1 MIMRQQP
8 VIFLHIPKAGGSTL
22 LNIVRRQYNSE
33 SIFSVD
39 GKNPLESIKQFQQLP
54 KNDREST
61 QVVMGHMYFG
71 THEFLPNSKYI
82 TMLRDPIERII
93 SFYYYV
99 LRNPDHNHYNLIAS
113 KNLSLKDYVKS
124 GIGKQLDNGQTRL
137 LSGIDALDVEFG
149 SCSETILERAKMNL
163 KKYFAVV
170 GITEKFNESLLL
182 MKSKLNWKKSILY
195 KKANVTKNR
204 PKKLDVAEVE
214 IREIEKQNEF
224 DIELYRYAQ
233 ELFTN
238 QLQESSIE
246 KKLHQFI
253 FLNNNYQTYTK
264 TIDKFKSIFSSTR

>member
-1 MIMRQQP
+1 MTQQP
-8 VIFLHIPKAGGSTL
+8 VIFLHIPKAAGSTL
-22 LNIVRRQYNSE
+22 LHIVRRQYNPS
-33 SIFSVD
+33 SIFDID
-39 GKNPLESIKQFQQLP
+39 GKNPLESIKQFKLLQ
-54 KNDREST
+54 KNKTEAT
-61 QVVMGHMYFG
+61 QAVMGHMYFG
-71 THEFLPNSKYI
+71 AHEFLPQSSTYI

-99 LRNPDHNHYNLIAS
+99 LRNPDHNHYNLITS

-149 SCSETILERAKMNL
+149 SCSETMLSRAKLNI
-163 KKYFAVV
+163 KKDFAVV
-170 GITEKFNESLLL
+170 GITEKFDESLLL

-195 KKANVTKNR
+195 TKTNVTQNR
-204 PKKLDVAEVE
+204 PKKLDFPEVDL
-214 IREIEKQNEF
+214 REIEKQNEF

-246 KKLHQFI
+246 KNLRQFI
-253 FLNNNYQTYTK
+253 FLKNNYQTYTK
-264 TIDKFKSIFSSTR
+264 TIGKFKSIFSSTR

>member
-1 MIMRQQP
+1 MTQQP
-8 VIFLHIPKAGGSTL
+8 VIFLHIPKAAGSTL
-22 LNIVRRQYNSE
+22 LNIVRRQYNSD

-39 GKNPLESIKQFQQLP
+39 GKNPLESIKQFKLLQ
-54 KNDREST
+54 KNKTEAT
-61 QVVMGHMYFG
+61 QAVMGHMYFG
-71 THEFLPNSKYI
+71 VHEFLPNSTYI

-99 LRNPDHNHYNLIAS
+99 LRNPDHNHYNLITS

-149 SCSETILERAKMNL
+149 SCSETMLSRAKLNIQ
-163 KKYFAVV
+163 KYFSVV
-170 GITEKFNESLLL
+170 GITEKFDESLLL

-195 KKANVTKNR
+195 RKANVTKNR
-204 PKKLDVAEVE
+204 PKKLDIPEVDLK
-214 IREIEKQNEF
+214 EIEKQNEF
-224 DIELYRYAQ
+224 DIELYRYAE

-238 QLQESSIE
+238 QLQENYIE
-246 KKLHQFI
+246 KNLRQFI

-264 TIDKFKSIFSSTR
+264 TIGKFKSIFSSTR